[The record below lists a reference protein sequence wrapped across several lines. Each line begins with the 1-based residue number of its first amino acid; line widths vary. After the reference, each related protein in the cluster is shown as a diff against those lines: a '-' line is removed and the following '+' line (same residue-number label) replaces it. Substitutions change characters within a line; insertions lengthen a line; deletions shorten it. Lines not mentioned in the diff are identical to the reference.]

1 MYPSFYLIVW
11 NTRQG
16 YLVLFGEVPFLLP
29 RCGIYLVLLLST
41 INWKKEGKV
50 QL

>member
-1 MYPSFYLIVW
+1 M
-11 NTRQG
+11 QG
-16 YLVLFGEVPFLLP
+16 YLVLFCEVPFLLP
-29 RCGIYLVLLLST
+29 PCGIYLALLLST